1 MLVHSDAELYA
12 LLTVGVLRPSFRP
25 SRTANST
32 HTDTITKPFK
42 VCPNLPLFSRVPPL
56 FLPCGE
62 RCTPTVFIVLSVRA
76 TLPYIQFYGLL
87 WIVTLSVLV
96 CTPNRPY
103 TAFQRDT
110 TVCRLSF
117 PFGSVPIHHRPG
129 LLNPRHSES
138 RHAPTSRLLK
148 AHSGHSLNCNPIFL
162 ASCSAPF

>member
-1 MLVHSDAELYA
+1 MSIRTLSCTHYLLLVCYVLVSAPLG
-12 LLTVGVLRPSFRP
+12 LPTVPIRIPC
-25 SRTANST
+25 
-32 HTDTITKPFK
+32 TKPFK